1 MYYQF
6 VATQS
11 VDLAVPQQPVEIE
24 RYLQSPERIVRAI
37 ADPSCIQP
45 LSNNCYRLRMRP
57 LNFLSLKIEPTVDL
71 KVWADGEG
79 TICLESIGCNLRGIE
94 TINEHFQLE
103 LSGTMEAY
111 RNQGKTY
118 LGGDAE
124 LGLTIYLPPPFSMMP
139 KSMIQSTGNN
149 LLGNVL
155 LKMKQGLMQ
164 QLLLDYK
171 TWATTEQGKELVAA

>member
-11 VDLAVPQQPVEIE
+11 VDLAVPPQPVGIE
-24 RYLQSPERIVRAI
+24 TYLQSPERIVRAI
-37 ADPSCIQP
+37 ADPSCIEQ
-45 LSNNCYRLRMRP
+45 LSGNCYRLRMRP
-57 LNFLSLKIEPTVDL
+57 LNFFTLKIEPTVDM
-71 KVWADGEG
+71 KIWADAEK
-79 TICLESIGCNLRGIE
+79 TIYLESVGCDLRGIE

-111 RNQGKTY
+111 RQKGKSY

-139 KSMIQSTGNN
+139 KSVIQSTGNN

-164 QLLLDYK
+164 QLLLDYQI
-171 TWATTEQGKELVAA
+171 WATAEQGKKLVAA